1 MTKQKVQKKTIM
13 VRTIAIVLAV
23 VLALS
28 VILMTVLK

>member
-1 MTKQKVQKKTIM
+1 MARQKAQKKQIM

-23 VLALS
+23 VLTVS